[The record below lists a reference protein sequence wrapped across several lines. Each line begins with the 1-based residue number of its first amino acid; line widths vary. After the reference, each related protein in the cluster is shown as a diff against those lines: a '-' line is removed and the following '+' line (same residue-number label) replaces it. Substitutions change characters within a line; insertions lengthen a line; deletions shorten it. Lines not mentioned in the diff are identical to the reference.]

1 MEVSF
6 YPGCTA
12 HSTGIEYS
20 LSLHAVA
27 EELGIQLL
35 EIEDWNCCGAAAA
48 HSLSG
53 LLGLALPA
61 RNLAR
66 AQARELPLV
75 VPCAGCFNAL
85 KRAQHA
91 LSSDGD
97 MKEKLERI
105 VGFEYNEKLE
115 VKLMHEVIMD
125 QVGSDAL
132 KSHIRRPLTGLK
144 VASYYG
150 CALVRSP
157 EVVKMGD
164 HENPVFLDEIVTLLG
179 GEARDWSYK
188 TDCCGADIAM
198 THSDIA
204 AEIADHLT
212 DMAQE
217 AEADCAMVSCGLCQI
232 NLDMRQSA
240 KGRERL
246 PVFYFTEL
254 MGVAMDLPGANKWW
268 AKHIVDP
275 RPLLKSRDLLPGA
288 ALPGAAR

>member
-12 HSTGIEYS
+12 HSTGVEYS

-27 EELGIQLL
+27 EELGLELL

-66 AQARELPLV
+66 AQERDLPLA
-75 VPCAGCFNAL
+75 VPCAGCYNAL
-85 KRAQHA
+85 KRAQAA
-91 LSSDGD
+91 LAGGGD
-97 MKEKLERI
+97 MKEKLEEI
-105 VGFEYNEKLE
+105 VEFEYDEKLV
-115 VKLMHEVIMD
+115 VKLMHQVIMD
-125 QVGSDAL
+125 QIGLEEV
-132 KSHIRRPLTGLK
+132 KRHIHRPLSGLK

-157 EVVKMGD
+157 EVVQMGD
-164 HENPVFLDEIVTLLG
+164 HENPLFLDEIVTLLG
-179 GEARDWSYK
+179 AEARDWSYK

-204 AEIADHLT
+204 VEIADRIT
-212 DMAQE
+212 DMALE
-217 AEADCAMVSCGLCQI
+217 AGADCAMVSCGLCQI

-240 KGRERL
+240 RGRTRL

-254 MGVAMDLPGANKWW
+254 MGVAMDLPGTNKWW
-268 AKHIVDP
+268 AKHVVDP
-275 RPLLKSRDLLPGA
+275 RPLLKTLDLLPG
-288 ALPGAAR
+288 GRR

>member
-1 MEVSF
+1 V
-6 YPGCTA
+6 
-12 HSTGIEYS
+12 EYS

-27 EELGIQLL
+27 EELGLELL

-66 AQARELPLV
+66 AQERDLPLA
-75 VPCAGCFNAL
+75 VPCAGCYNAL

-91 LSSDGD
+91 LAGGGD
-97 MKEKLERI
+97 MKEKLEEI
-105 VGFEYNEKLE
+105 VEFEYDEKLV
-115 VKLMHEVIMD
+115 VKLMHQVIMD
-125 QVGSDAL
+125 QIGLEEV
-132 KSHIRRPLTGLK
+132 KRHIRRPLSGLK

-157 EVVKMGD
+157 EVVQMGD
-164 HENPVFLDEIVTLLG
+164 HENPLFLDEIVTLLG
-179 GEARDWSYK
+179 AEARDWSYK

-204 AEIADHLT
+204 VEIADRIT
-212 DMAQE
+212 DMALE
-217 AEADCAMVSCGLCQI
+217 AGADCAMVSCGLCQI

-240 KGRERL
+240 RGRTRL

-254 MGVAMDLPGANKWW
+254 MGVAMDLPGTNKWW
-268 AKHIVDP
+268 AKHVVDP
-275 RPLLKSRDLLPGA
+275 RPLLKSLDLLPG
-288 ALPGAAR
+288 GRR